1 MGNWGDEMVQ
11 LAKVP
16 TAKLDNPILTS
27 KTQMVE
33 GEKQFLKVVF

>member
-16 TAKLDNPILTS
+16 TAKLDNLSLTS
-27 KTQMVE
+27 KTHMVE
-33 GEKQFLKVVF
+33 GKKQFLEVVF